1 MPPVVWGL
9 GAVAGL
15 FLASLCAATGYAVL
29 RARTRALI
37 ARWSIARIATL
48 VVIAAI
54 PWLVVWLAPINIS
67 LSIHTL
73 PVLIGWLALALLA
86 FGMLVLLPLAAGF
99 AVGAWW
105 VARRRGVTAAMRQND
120 QNGV

>member
-1 MPPVVWGL
+1 VPPIVWGL

-15 FLASLCAATGYAVL
+15 FLASLCVATGYAVL

-37 ARWSIARIATL
+37 AQWSIARIAAL

-67 LSIHTL
+67 VNIHTL

-86 FGMLVLLPLAAGF
+86 FGVLVLLPLAAVL
-99 AVGAWW
+99 AASVWLTA
-105 VARRRGVTAAMRQND
+105 RRGVTGMRQND
-120 QNGV
+120 EQGV

>member
-1 MPPVVWGL
+1 MPPIVWGL

-15 FLASLCAATGYAVL
+15 FLAGLCVATGYAVL
-29 RARTRALI
+29 HARTRALI
-37 ARWSIARIATL
+37 AHWSIARIAAL

-67 LSIHTL
+67 VNIHTL

-86 FGMLVLLPLAAGF
+86 FGVLVLLPLAAVL
-99 AVGAWW
+99 AASVWLT
-105 VARRRGVTAAMRQND
+105 ARRRGVTGMRQND
-120 QNGV
+120 EQGV

>member
-1 MPPVVWGL
+1 VPPIVWGL

-15 FLASLCAATGYAVL
+15 FLAGLCAATSYAVL

-37 ARWSIARIATL
+37 SRWSIARIATL

-54 PWLVVWLAPINIS
+54 PWLVVWLAPITIS
-67 LSIHTL
+67 VNIHTV

-86 FGMLVLLPLAAGF
+86 FGMLVLVPLAAVL
-99 AVGAWW
+99 AVGVWLT
-105 VARRRGVTAAMRQND
+105 ARRRDASEMRQND
-120 QNGV
+120 ANGV

>member
-1 MPPVVWGL
+1 VPPIVWGL

-15 FLASLCAATGYAVL
+15 FLAGLCVATGYAVL

-37 ARWSIARIATL
+37 AQWSIARIVAR

-67 LSIHTL
+67 MNIHAL
-73 PVLIGWLALALLA
+73 PALIGWLALALLA
-86 FGMLVLLPLAAGF
+86 FGVLVLLPLAAVL
-99 AVGAWW
+99 AASVWLT
-105 VARRRGVTAAMRQND
+105 ARRRGVTGMRQND
-120 QNGV
+120 EQGV